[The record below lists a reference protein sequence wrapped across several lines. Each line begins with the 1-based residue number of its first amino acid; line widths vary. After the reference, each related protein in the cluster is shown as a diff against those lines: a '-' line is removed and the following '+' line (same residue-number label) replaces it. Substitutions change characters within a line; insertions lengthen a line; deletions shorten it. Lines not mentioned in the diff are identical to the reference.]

1 MTESIIIG
9 AGFAFAAAVQ
19 PGPLLAFLLS
29 KVAENGWK
37 RTLPAALSPLLSDGP
52 IALVV
57 LAVLRRLPR
66 GMDSVLQAAGG
77 VFLLVLAAASYRRW
91 KLGKT
96 AGSAD
101 KITGPR
107 TLVQAAMV
115 NVLNPGPYLGWSLV
129 LGPAAM
135 NAWGRSPADAVV
147 LIAVF
152 YATMVTMLG
161 LIIFAFGATS
171 FLGPDGRRKLVLA
184 STIALAGLGGYLLVE
199 GLVRGVLARATSGGV

>member
-52 IALVV
+52 IAVVV
-57 LAVLRRLPR
+57 LAVLGRLPR

-91 KLGKT
+91 KLAST
-96 AGSAD
+96 ADSAD
-101 KITGPR
+101 KGSAPR
-107 TLVQAAMV
+107 TLVQAAVV
-115 NVLNPGPYLGWSLV
+115 NLLNPGPYLGWSLV

-135 NAWGRSPADAVV
+135 NAWGRSPASAVV

-171 FLGPDGRRKLVLA
+171 LLGPGGRRKLVLA
-184 STIALAGLGGYLLVE
+184 STITLAALGLYLLVE
-199 GLVRGVLARATSGGV
+199 ALVWGGLARRAI

>member
-29 KVAENGWK
+29 RVAENGWK

-57 LAVLRRLPR
+57 LAVLKRLPR
-66 GMDSVLQAAGG
+66 EMDSLLQAAGG

-91 KLGKT
+91 KLAST
-96 AGSAD
+96 AGSAE
-101 KITGPR
+101 KGSGPP
-107 TLVQAAMV
+107 TLVQAALV

-135 NAWGRSPADAVV
+135 NAWGRSPASAVV

-171 FLGPDGRRKLVLA
+171 LLGPGGRRKLVLA
-184 STIALAGLGGYLLVE
+184 STITLAALGVYLLVE
-199 GLVRGVLARATSGGV
+199 ALV

>member
-1 MTESIIIG
+1 MTESLIIG

-52 IALVV
+52 IAVVVLVV
-57 LAVLRRLPR
+57 LERLPR

-77 VFLLVLAAASYRRW
+77 AFLLVLAGTSYRRW
-91 KLGKT
+91 KQNK
-96 AGSAD
+96 AASPADKGSA
-101 KITGPR
+101 PH
-107 TLVQAAMV
+107 TLVQAAVV
-115 NVLNPGPYLGWSLV
+115 NLLNPGPYLGWSLV
-129 LGPAAM
+129 LGPAVM
-135 NAWGRSPADAVV
+135 SAWSRSPASAVV

-152 YATMVTMLG
+152 YTTMITTLG

-171 FLGPDGRRKLVLA
+171 LLGPGGRRKLVLA
-184 STIALAGLGGYLLVE
+184 STITLAALGLYLLV
-199 GLVRGVLARATSGGV
+199 GALARGGLARAAV